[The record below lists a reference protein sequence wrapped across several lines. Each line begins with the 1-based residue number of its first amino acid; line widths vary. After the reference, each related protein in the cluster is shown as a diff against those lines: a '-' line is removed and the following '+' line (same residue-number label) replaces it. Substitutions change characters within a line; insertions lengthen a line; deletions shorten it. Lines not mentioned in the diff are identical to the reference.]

1 MHQGGEEKNEKVK
14 SYGSFQFKEKV
25 FLRQQGSYIL
35 TVEAGKQLLLS
46 ADSGAEAVLQ
56 AELTEIQEKWKSA
69 SVRLDEQKKKL
80 AFLLK
85 VSAALSSYRCHA
97 VSKVTKVVVLLSP
110 VSLRDTAKIV
120 KSYPA
125 VF

>member
-1 MHQGGEEKNEKVK
+1 MK

-46 ADSGAEAVLQ
+46 ADSGAEAALQ

-69 SVRLDEQKKKL
+69 SVRLEEQKKKL

-85 VSAALSSYRCHA
+85 VSSVR
-97 VSKVTKVVVLLSP
+97 KNRTKKL
-110 VSLRDTAKIV
+110 
-120 KSYPA
+120 
-125 VF
+125 F

>member
-35 TVEAGKQLLLS
+35 TVEAAKQLLLS

-69 SVRLDEQKKKL
+69 SVHLDEQKKKL

-85 VSAALSSYRCHA
+85 VSSALSSYSCHA
-97 VSKVTKVVVLLSP
+97 VSKVTKVVLLP
-110 VSLRDTAKIV
+110 PVVSLPDTAKIV
-120 KSYPA
+120 ESYPA